1 MVPTDQAE
9 RITHLFA
16 GVPTADFQP
25 ALSWYERF
33 LDRPPDRFPHER
45 EAVWQ
50 LADGGLLYLVADAA
64 RAGNALVTLIVADLD
79 AWISRLD
86 NARISPGEPEDLAGG
101 ARKSTFLDPDG
112 NSLSIGQVN
121 YS

>member
-1 MVPTDQAE
+1 MVPTGQAA

-25 ALSWYERF
+25 AVSWYERF
-33 LDRPPDRFPHER
+33 LDRPPDRFPHEL

-50 LADGGLLYLVADAA
+50 LADGGLLYLVADAG

-79 AWISRLD
+79 AWITRLD
-86 NARISPGEPEDLAGG
+86 NAGISPRETEDLAGG
-101 ARKSTFLDPDG
+101 VRKTTILDPDG
-112 NSLSIGQVN
+112 NTVSIGQVSN
-121 YS
+121 P